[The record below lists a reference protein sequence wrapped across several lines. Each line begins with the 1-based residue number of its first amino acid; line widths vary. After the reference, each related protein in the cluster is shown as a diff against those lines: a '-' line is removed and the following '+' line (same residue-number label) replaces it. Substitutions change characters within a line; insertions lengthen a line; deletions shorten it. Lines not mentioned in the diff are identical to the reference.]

1 MYDLPAMINKTIDTT
16 KEEKIFYIGHSMG
29 TTTVMAMANYYP
41 EMSEKIILA
50 SLLAPV
56 AFVEHMRSPIGLIAP
71 FVNIIEVK
79 PSRTTRP
86 LTTLSMCI
94 LGVAFRMSL
103 YF

>member
-1 MYDLPAMINKTIDTT
+1 MYDLPAMINKTIETT

-79 PSRTTRP
+79 TY
-86 LTTLSMCI
+86 
-94 LGVAFRMSL
+94 L
-103 YF
+103 YHPV

>member
-1 MYDLPAMINKTIDTT
+1 MYDLPAMINKRIETT

-86 LTTLSMCI
+86 KQC
-94 LGVAFRMSL
+94 
-103 YF
+103 

>member
-1 MYDLPAMINKTIDTT
+1 
-16 KEEKIFYIGHSMG
+16 MG

-79 PSRTTRP
+79 
-86 LTTLSMCI
+86 I
-94 LGVAFRMSL
+94 
-103 YF
+103 